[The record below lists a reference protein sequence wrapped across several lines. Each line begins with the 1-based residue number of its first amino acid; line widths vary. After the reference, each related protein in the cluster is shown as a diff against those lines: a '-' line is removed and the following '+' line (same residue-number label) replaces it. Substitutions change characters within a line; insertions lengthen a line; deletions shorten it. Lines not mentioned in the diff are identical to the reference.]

1 MPVGTLDRAIL
12 MGDPGVVAG
21 RFHAVMRAE
30 CVVTRGQVRPGVIV
44 EVAKGRR

>member
-21 RFHAVMRAE
+21 RLHAVMRAQRIIT
-30 CVVTRGQVRPGVIV
+30 CGQVRPGVIV